1 MMGSF
6 RRMLGSRVGAAL
18 ALAFVALVGFAF
30 AAGDISQQSSGN
42 LFGQSAG
49 TAATVGDSTIT
60 TAELQDRVQRV
71 LQMNQ
76 REQPDL
82 TLDRLVAEGGVR
94 EVLDQLVGGLSLT
107 EFGKA
112 HGMVPGKALVDA
124 EIAQVPAF
132 QDATG
137 KFNQAQFRQ
146 VLQNERIS
154 EAALRADIMRQIM
167 QRHLLQPAGA
177 AAKAP
182 DAMVQ
187 RYATMLLEQRKGTIA
202 AIPSTAFL
210 PENRPDD
217 AVLAKYYASVGQRFT
232 LPEQRRMR
240 YALVDLSHFA
250 DSARPSE
257 AEIAQYYQA
266 NASRYAATETRSVQ
280 QLILI
285 SEGAAKSMA
294 ASLGTKGSL
303 ENAAKSAGLET
314 KAIGPLSKSGMAAA
328 TSEAAANAIFAAA
341 PGALAG
347 PVKTGLGWAL
357 FKVSAVKTVPAR
369 SLDSIRG
376 EIVAELSQTK
386 ARQALSEFANKL
398 DGAIGDGATF
408 DDVVKSNGLTI
419 VESPALTAEGRDL
432 AAPAEQPDPALVP
445 VAKAGFVMEQGD
457 DPQVIQVIPDQRIAL
472 VTIAEVI
479 PAGPPP
485 LAQVRPLV
493 ERAYL
498 LAEGAAQARKLAET
512 LRAKIDQ
519 GQPIGQAVAGAGT
532 ALPAVSEISAQR
544 ADISQAGKQVPAHM
558 VALFSM
564 KKGKTQLITLQG
576 DQGYLILHLDEIIPG
591 DAANNPQLLA
601 ATSSGLSNVLGDEYG
616 RQFLRAIETDVGVER
631 NAAAI
636 ARIESEMR
644 KANGQAQ

>member
-112 HGMVPGKALVDA
+112 HGMVSGKALVDA

-210 PENRPDD
+210 PEKRPDD

-357 FKVSAVKTVPAR
+357 FKVSAVKAVPAR

-386 ARQALSEFANKL
+386 ARQALSELANKL

-432 AAPAEQPDPALVP
+432 AAPVEQPDPALVP

-532 ALPAVSEISAQR
+532 ALPAVSEVSAQR